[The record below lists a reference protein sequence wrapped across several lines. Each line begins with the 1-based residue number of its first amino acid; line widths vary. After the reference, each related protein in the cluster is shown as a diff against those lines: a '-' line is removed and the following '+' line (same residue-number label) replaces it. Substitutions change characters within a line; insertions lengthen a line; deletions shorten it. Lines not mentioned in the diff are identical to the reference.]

1 MDPGPQARRRRRV
14 RRLWT
19 AALAALAL
27 PLSMLA
33 TGTTPAQAA
42 TVQCSVDYKTNDWG
56 SGFTADLTI
65 TNRGTDAISGWTLT
79 YGYSGNQKL
88 SNGWNGTWSQSGQT
102 VTVQN
107 ASYNGTI
114 TAGAAVTTGAQF
126 TYSGTNTAPTTFA
139 VNGTTCAGA
148 HQPPVTVLTSP
159 AAGAVYTQGDAVPLA
174 ATAAAADNATISKV
188 EFYDDTTLLGTDTS
202 SPYSLSVSSLTV
214 GSHSLV
220 AKAYDSLG
228 ASAPSTPVGITVASG
243 PALVAS
249 PTQLGVQQGKTGTFT
264 VKLSTQPSANVSVA
278 VARTAG
284 NTGLSVGSGS
294 SLTFTPSNWST
305 AQTVTIAADASGTGA
320 ATFTATATGYAKAA
334 VTVTELAASKA
345 YDARFLDLYGK
356 ITNPANGYFSPEG
369 IPYHSVE
376 TLIVEA
382 PDYGHETTSEAYS
395 YLLWLQ
401 AMYGKVTGD
410 WTKFNGAWDIME
422 KYMIPTHAD
431 QPTNSFYN
439 ASKPATYA
447 PEQDTPDQYPAKLD
461 TAVSVGPDPIAGEL
475 KSAYGTD
482 DVYGMHWIQDVDN
495 VYGYGDEPGKCEAGP
510 TATGPS
516 YINTFQRGPQE
527 SVWETVPQPTCD
539 AFKYGGTNGYLDLFT
554 GDSSYAKQW
563 KYTDAPDA
571 DARAVQAAYWADVWA
586 KQQGKG
592 GDVSATVGK
601 AAKMGDYL
609 RYAMYDKYFKKIG
622 NCTSPTGCAAGTGK
636 DASHYLLSWYYAW
649 GGANDTSA
657 GWAWRIG
664 SSHVHGGYQNPLAA
678 YALSSYADLQPKSA
692 TGTADWGKSLTRQL
706 EFYQWLQSSEGAI
719 AGGATNSW
727 QGRYATPPSGTPTFY
742 GMYYD
747 WQPVYHDPPSNQWF
761 GFQAWSMERVA
772 EYYQQTGNAAAKAV
786 LDKWV
791 KWALS
796 KTTINPDGTYLIPST
811 LQWTGQPD
819 TWNAAAP
826 GTNSGLHVTVAD
838 YTDDVG
844 VAAAY
849 AKTLTYYA
857 ARSGDANAK
866 STAKALL
873 DGMWANHQDSLGV
886 AAPETRSDYNR
897 FDDSLYVPSGWSGKM
912 PNGDTVNSSSTF
924 SSIRSFYKNDPSWS
938 KIEAY
943 LAGGAAPS
951 FTYHRF
957 WAQADIA
964 LAMGSYAELLE

>member
-1 MDPGPQARRRRRV
+1 MDPGRRRRGA
-14 RRLWT
+14 RRSWT
-19 AALAALAL
+19 AAAAALAL
-27 PLSMLA
+27 PLSLLA
-33 TGTTPAQAA
+33 TGAQTARAA
-42 TVQCSVDYKTNDWG
+42 TVRCGVDYKTNDWG
-56 SGFTADLTI
+56 SGFTAELTI
-65 TNRGTDAISGWTLT
+65 TNRGTDAVNGWTLT
-79 YGYSGNQKL
+79 YGYTGDQKL
-88 SNGWNGTWSQSGQT
+88 TSGWNGTWSQSGRT
-102 VTVQN
+102 VTVRN
-107 ASYNGTI
+107 AAYNGTI
-114 TAGAAVTTGAQF
+114 AAGAAVSTGAQF
-126 TYSGTNTAPTTFA
+126 TYSGTNTAPTSFA
-139 VNGTTCAGA
+139 VNGTTCTGA

-159 AAGAVYTQGDAVPLA
+159 SAGAVYSQGDAVPLA
-174 ATAAAADNATISKV
+174 ATAAAADDATIAKV

-202 SPYSLSVSSLTV
+202 APYSLPASGLTV

-228 ASAPSTPVGITVASG
+228 ASATSAPVGITVAAG
-243 PALVAS
+243 PAVVAS
-249 PTQLGVQQGKTGTFT
+249 PAQLGVRQGSSGTFS
-264 VKLSTQPSANVSVA
+264 VKLSTRPSADVTVST
-278 VARTAG
+278 ARTDG
-284 NTGLSVGSGS
+284 NTGLSVTGGA
-294 SLTFTPSNWST
+294 SLTFTPSDWNT
-305 AQTVTIAADASGTGA
+305 PRTVTVTADSAGTGS
-320 ATFTATATGYAKAA
+320 ATFTASATGHAKAT
-334 VTVTELAASKA
+334 VTVTELPAAKA

-382 PDYGHETTSEAYS
+382 PDQGHETTSEAYS

-410 WTKFNGAWDIME
+410 WSKFNGAWDVME

-439 ASKPATYA
+439 AAKPATYA
-447 PEQDTPDQYPAKLD
+447 PELDTPDEYPAKLD
-461 TAVSVGPDPIAGEL
+461 SSVAVGPDPIAGEL

-516 YINTFQRGPQE
+516 YINTFQRGAQE

-539 AFKYGGTNGYLDLFT
+539 AFKYGGRNGYLDLFT
-554 GDSSYAKQW
+554 GDSSYSRQW

-571 DARAVQAAYWADVWA
+571 DSRAVQAAYWADVWA
-586 KQQGKG
+586 KAQGKG
-592 GDVSATVGK
+592 GDVSATVAK

-622 NCTSPTGCAAGTGK
+622 NCSSPSCPAGTGK

-649 GGANDTSA
+649 GGATDTSS

-678 YALSSYADLQPKSA
+678 YALSSVADLRPRSA
-692 TGTADWGKSLTRQL
+692 TGAADWGKSLQRQL
-706 EFYQWLQSSEGAI
+706 EFYRWLQSSEGAI

-727 QGRYATPPSGTPTFY
+727 QGRYAAPPAGAATFY

-772 EYYQQTGNAAAKAV
+772 EYYQQTGNADAKAV

-796 KTTINPDGTYLIPST
+796 KTTVNPDGTYRIPST
-811 LQWTGQPD
+811 LQWSGQPD
-819 TWNAAAP
+819 TWNASSP
-826 GTNSGLHVTVAD
+826 GSNSGLHVTVAD

-849 AKTLTYYA
+849 ARTLTYYA
-857 ARSGDANAK
+857 AKSGDTAAK

-873 DGMWANHQDSLGV
+873 DGMWDNHQDSLGIAV
-886 AAPETRSDYNR
+886 PETRTDYGR
-897 FDDSLYVPSGWSGKM
+897 FGDKVYVPSGWTGTM
-912 PNGDTVNSSSTF
+912 PNGDAINASSTF
-924 SSIRSFYKNDPSWS
+924 ASLRSFYRNDPNWS
-938 KIEAY
+938 KIETY
-943 LAGGAAPS
+943 LKGGAAPV

-964 LAMGSYAELLE
+964 MAMGSYAELLE

>member
-1 MDPGPQARRRRRV
+1 MDPGRKSRAARRW
-14 RRLWT
+14 WT
-19 AALAALAL
+19 AAIAALAL
-27 PLSMLA
+27 PLTTLA
-33 TGTTPAQAA
+33 TGATAA
-42 TVQCSVDYKTNDWG
+42 HAAGVQCSVDYKTNDWG
-56 SGFTADLTI
+56 SGFTADLTL
-65 TNRGTDAISGWTLT
+65 TNRGTSAIDGWTLT

-88 SNGWNGTWSQSGQT
+88 SNGWNGSWSQSGQT
-102 VTVQN
+102 VTVKN

-114 TAGAAVTTGAQF
+114 AAGAAVSTGAQF
-126 TYSGTNTAPTTFA
+126 TYSGTNAAPASFA

-148 HQPPVTVLTSP
+148 HQPPVAVLTSP
-159 AAGAVYTQGDAVPLA
+159 TAGATYSQGDAVPLA
-174 ATAAAADNATISKV
+174 AAAAAADAATVTKV

-202 SPYSLSVSSLTV
+202 APYSLSASGLTV

-228 ASAPSTPVGITVASG
+228 ASAESTPVGITVASG
-243 PALVAS
+243 PAVVAS
-249 PTQLGVQQGKTGTFT
+249 PTQLGVQQGKSGAFE
-264 VKLSTQPSANVSVA
+264 VKLSTQPSANVTVG

-284 NTGLSVGSGS
+284 NTGLSVTGGS
-294 SLTFTPSNWST
+294 SLTFTPSNWNT
-305 AQTVTIAADASGTGA
+305 AQKVTVTADSSGTGS
-320 ATFTATATGYAKAA
+320 ATFTASATGHTKAT

-410 WTKFNGAWDIME
+410 WSKFNGAWEIME

-431 QPTNSFYN
+431 QPTSSSYN

-447 PEQDTPDQYPAKLD
+447 PEQDTPNEYPAKLD
-461 TAVSVGPDPIAGEL
+461 TGVPVGSDPIAGEL

-539 AFKYGGTNGYLDLFT
+539 AFKYGGANGYLDLFT

-586 KQQGKG
+586 KAQGKS
-592 GDVSATVGK
+592 GDVSATVAK

-622 NCTSPTGCAAGTGK
+622 NCVGPSACPAGTGK

-649 GGANDTSA
+649 GGAADTSA

-678 YALSSYADLQPKSA
+678 YALSNNADLKPKSA
-692 TGTADWGKSLTRQL
+692 TGAADWGKSLTRQL

-727 QGRYATPPSGTPTFY
+727 QGRYATPPAGTPTFY

-772 EYYQQTGNAAAKAV
+772 EYYQQTGDAKAKAV

-796 KTTINPDGTYLIPST
+796 KTTVNPDGTYRIPST

-819 TWNAAAP
+819 TWNASSP
-826 GTNSGLHVTVAD
+826 GANSGLHVTVAD

-857 ARSGDANAK
+857 AKSGDSAAK

-873 DGMWANHQDSLGV
+873 DGMWSNYQDSLGIAV
-886 AAPETRSDYNR
+886 PETRSDYSR
-897 FDDSLYVPSGWSGKM
+897 FNDSVYVPSGWSGRM
-912 PNGDTVNSSSTF
+912 PNGDAVNSSSTF
-924 SSIRSFYKNDPSWS
+924 SSIRSFYKNDPAWS

-943 LAGGAAPS
+943 LKGGAAPV

-957 WAQADIA
+957 WAEADIA

>member
-1 MDPGPQARRRRRV
+1 MDPGHRRRAV
-14 RRLWT
+14 RRRWT
-19 AALAALAL
+19 AALAVLAL
-27 PLSMLA
+27 PLAMLV
-33 TGTTPAQAA
+33 TGTTTAAHAAPAR
-42 TVQCSVDYKTNDWG
+42 CSVDYRTNDWG

-65 TNRGTDAISGWTLT
+65 TNRGTDTIDGWTLT
-79 YGYSGNQKL
+79 YAYGGNQKL
-88 SNGWNGTWSQSGQT
+88 TNGWNGAWSQSGRT
-102 VTVQN
+102 VTVKDAGYN
-107 ASYNGTI
+107 ARI
-114 TAGAAVTTGAQF
+114 AAGAAVSTGAQF
-126 TYSGTNTAPTTFA
+126 SYSGTNTVPGSFA
-139 VNGTTCAGA
+139 VNGTACTGA

-159 AAGAVYTQGDAVPLA
+159 SAGAVYAQGDAVPLA

-188 EFYDDTTLLGTDTS
+188 EFYDDTTLLGTDTTP
-202 SPYSLSVSSLTV
+202 PYTFSASNLAV
-214 GSHSLV
+214 GSHSLL
-220 AKAYDSLG
+220 AKAYDSLDG
-228 ASAPSTPVGITVASG
+228 SAQSTPVGITVASG

-249 PTQLGVQQGKTGTFT
+249 PTQLAVEQAKSGTFS
-264 VKLSTQPSANVSVA
+264 VKLSKQPSANVAVA
-278 VARTAG
+278 VARTEG
-284 NTGLSVGSGS
+284 NSGLFVSSGS

-305 AQTVTIAADASGTGA
+305 AQTVTVAADSSGTGS
-320 ATFTATATGYAKAA
+320 ATFTASAAGHSKAT
-334 VTVTELAASKA
+334 VTVTELPASKT

-382 PDYGHETTSEAYS
+382 PDQGHETTSEAYS
-395 YLLWLQ
+395 YLIWLQ

-410 WTKFNGAWDIME
+410 WSKFNGAWSLME

-447 PEQDTPDQYPAKLD
+447 PEEDTPNQYPAKLD
-461 TAVSVGPDPIAGEL
+461 PSVPVGTDPIAGEL

-482 DVYGMHWIQDVDN
+482 DVYGMHWLQDVDN
-495 VYGYGDEPGKCEAGP
+495 VYGYGDTPGGTCEGGP
-510 TATGPS
+510 TRSGPS

-539 AFKYGGTNGYLDLFT
+539 AFKYGGTNGYLDLFA
-554 GDSSYAKQW
+554 GDNSYAKQW

-586 KQQGKG
+586 KAQGKG
-592 GDVSATVGK
+592 GDVTATVGK

-609 RYAMYDKYFKKIG
+609 RYAMYDKYFKRIG
-622 NCTSPTGCAAGTGK
+622 DCAGPSTCPAGTGK
-636 DASHYLLSWYYAW
+636 DASQYLLSWYYAW
-649 GGANDTSA
+649 GGSADTSG

-678 YALSSYADLQPKSA
+678 YALSSNADLKPKSA
-692 TGTADWGKSLTRQL
+692 TGAADWSTSLTRQL
-706 EFYQWLQSSEGAI
+706 EFYRWLQSDEGAI

-727 QGRYATPPSGTPTFY
+727 EGRYAVPPAGKSTFY

-747 WQPVYHDPPSNQWF
+747 EQPVYHDPPSNQWF
-761 GFQAWSMERVA
+761 GFQTWSMERVA
-772 EYYQQTGNAAAKAV
+772 EYYQQTGNAPAKAV

-796 KTTINPDGTYLIPST
+796 QTTINPDGTYRIPST
-811 LQWTGQPD
+811 LKWSGQPD
-819 TWNAAAP
+819 TWNASSP
-826 GTNSGLHVTVAD
+826 GANSGLHVTVAD
-838 YTDDVG
+838 YTNDVG
-844 VAAAY
+844 EAAAY
-849 AKTLTYYA
+849 AKTLMYYA
-857 ARSGDANAK
+857 AKSGDTTART
-866 STAKALL
+866 TAKALL
-873 DGMWANHQDSLGV
+873 DGMWNNYQDGLGIAV
-886 AAPETRSDYNR
+886 PETRADYSR
-897 FDDSLYVPSGWSGKM
+897 FGDTVYVPNGWSGRM
-912 PNGDTVNSSSTF
+912 PNGDAINSSSTF
-924 SSIRSFYKNDPSWS
+924 ASLRSFYKNDPAWS

-964 LAMGSYAELLE
+964 MAMGSYAELLE